1 MIRLTTVR
9 SVVPQNQLVKPC
21 PNPGQGVHHWL
32 YGATCTLL
40 RHRTPPSQ
48 IEGILRPLMTRPEQ
62 PQEIANTIQ
71 TAMAELALGV
81 HGAEIA
87 LHSPAH
93 VRPSKWPAPSAPK
106 MEAIFRSF
114 EDISISS
121 WEEISDSD
129 KGQERILRWA
139 FLPEEFVCTGNKIKK
154 PDGAEYYLLK
164 TTSLEGA
171 IRIAPTRQHIV
182 PNPFHSRTGKTKT
195 GKATCK
201 SDGQVACRRFLV
213 IEFDFRAFEWTCDF
227 SREESLN
234 HQARLHWHLADEY
247 PLCLLVYSGNE
258 SIHGW
263 FATLRPAQLMQDAAE
278 LGCDTRLWSR
288 SQFTRMPW
296 GQHTDG
302 TRQRVIFFNPENLAL
317 P

>member
-1 MIRLTTVR
+1 
-9 SVVPQNQLVKPC
+9 
-21 PNPGQGVHHWL
+21 
-32 YGATCTLL
+32 
-40 RHRTPPSQ
+40 
-48 IEGILRPLMTRPEQ
+48 MTRPEQ
-62 PQEIANTIQ
+62 PQEIANTIK

-93 VRPSKWPAPSAPK
+93 PRSSKWPQACAAK

-121 WEEISDSD
+121 WEHISDSD

-139 FLPEEFVCTGNKIKK
+139 FKPEEFVRTGNKITK
-154 PDGAEYYLLK
+154 PDGAKYYLLK

-171 IRIAPTRQHIV
+171 IKLAATRQFVV

-213 IEFDFRAFEWTCDF
+213 IEFDFRAFEWTKDF
-227 SREESLN
+227 SRNESLD
-234 HQARLHWHLADEY
+234 HQAPALA
-247 PLCLLVYSGNE
+247 P
-258 SIHGW
+258 
-263 FATLRPAQLMQDAAE
+263 R
-278 LGCDTRLWSR
+278 R
-288 SQFTRMPW
+288 
-296 GQHTDG
+296 
-302 TRQRVIFFNPENLAL
+302 
-317 P
+317 